1 MIIDEVMLDLR
12 LNHVLRK
19 LPYCVEISKAI
30 SVEFLSTQ
38 DFKTLILSRL
48 LRMEHPID
56 TVRHSTAHLMAA
68 AIKKVFP
75 GTLFGVGPPTSNGFY
90 YDVKLPD
97 GKLIS
102 EDDLL
107 AVAKEMDAMK
117 KRKLRYE
124 RKDVSI
130 EDAIDMM
137 KKDGQKYK
145 VELLDLLKTKGSTAA
160 LKEVGDDLVDENAGD
175 AGVSSVSFYTIGEE
189 FLDLCRGPHVEN
201 TSQTGAFKLNQIT
214 AAYWRGKATND
225 SLQRIYALCYKTQA
239 EVDAEVNRLIEI
251 RERDHRVL
259 GERHKVFFF
268 EPNSVGVGLPFWAP
282 NGAILRKE
290 LEHLAREYER
300 RDGYKVVVT
309 PELAKEELYYKSG
322 HLPFYADS
330 MYNAIEIDGDKY
342 VLRPMNCPHHHHIY
356 LSEARSYRDLPLRI
370 AEYGQVYRYES
381 SGALTGLMRT
391 RGFCQNDAHMY
402 CRYDQAKDVFK
413 EVMQLHADLYKLLGI
428 ENFYM
433 RLSLPDM
440 NHLDKYVNHPE
451 QWTAALDIV
460 REAMIES
467 NLPFKEVEGEAAF
480 YGPKV
485 DFQIVNAVGK
495 EFTIS
500 TNQLDF
506 YASRSFD
513 LTYTGADQQ
522 KHPIY
527 VIHRAPL
534 GSHER
539 FVAFLIEHYKGAFP
553 TWLSPTQVRIIT
565 IHPEFNDYAEKF
577 RSFLFNAPV
586 STGTGGLRVEIDT
599 SNNTLNSKIRSAQ
612 VDKVQYIVVVGK
624 KEIEEGVVA
633 VRLRNGKMV
642 KRTPDDFLKRIKIE
656 AEKRVDGLV
665 DGSVDIEQYE
675 DAHRFHFQA

>member
-1 MIIDEVMLDLR
+1 MQ
-12 LNHVLRK
+12 
-19 LPYCVEISKAI
+19 
-30 SVEFLSTQ
+30 F
-38 DFKTLILSRL
+38 
-48 LRMEHPID
+48 PID

-75 GTLFGVGPPTSNGFY
+75 GTLFGVGPPTANGFY

-97 GKLIS
+97 GKQIS
-102 EDDLL
+102 EDDLI

-117 KRKLRYE
+117 KRKLPFE
-124 RKDVSI
+124 RKDVPIDEAI
-130 EDAIDMM
+130 EMM
-137 KKDGQKYK
+137 QADGQKYK
-145 VELLDLLKTKGSTAA
+145 VELLNLLKTKGSTAA
-160 LKEVGDDLVDENAGD
+160 LKEVGDDGLVDTDHPD
-175 AGVSSVSFYTIGEE
+175 AGVSTVSFYTIGEC
-189 FLDLCRGPHVEN
+189 FLDLCRGPHVQN
-201 TSQTGAFKLNQIT
+201 TSQAGAFKLNQIT

-225 SLQRIYALCYKTQA
+225 SLQRIYALCYQTDKEVQA
-239 EVDAEVNRLIEI
+239 ELNRLVEI

-268 EPNSVGVGLPFWAP
+268 EPNAVGVGLPFWAP

-290 LEHLAREYER
+290 LEHLAGEFER

-342 VLRPMNCPHHHHIY
+342 VLRPMNCPHHHMIY
-356 LSEARSYRDLPLRI
+356 LSEARSYRDMPLKV

-381 SGALTGLMRT
+381 SGALSGLMRT
-391 RGFCQNDAHMY
+391 RGFCQNDAHLY
-402 CRYDQAKDVFK
+402 CRYDQAKDMFK
-413 EVMQLHADLYKLLGI
+413 EVMQLHSDLYALLGI
-428 ENFYM
+428 TNFYM

-440 NHLDKYVNHPE
+440 SKLDKYVNHPDK
-451 QWTAALDIV
+451 WTDALEIV
-460 REAMIES
+460 RQAMIES
-467 NLPFKEVEGEAAF
+467 NLPFQEVEGEAAF
-480 YGPKV
+480 YGPKI

-506 YASRSFD
+506 YASERFD

-522 KHPIY
+522 KHPVY

-539 FVAFLIEHYKGAFP
+539 FVSFLIEHYKATFP
-553 TWLSPTQVRIIT
+553 TWLSPSQIRIIT
-565 IHPEFNDYAEKF
+565 IHPEFNDYAEKLKM
-577 RSFLFNAPV
+577 FLFNAPV
-586 STGTGGLRVEIDT
+586 KTGTGGLRVEIDL
-599 SNNTLNSKIRSAQ
+599 SNNTLNSKVRTAQ

-624 KEIEEGVVA
+624 KEIEEGVLA
-633 VRLRNGKMV
+633 IRLRNGKMTKLAPNEFLRRV
-642 KRTPDDFLKRIKIE
+642 KLE
-656 AEKRVDGLV
+656 CEKRVDGLV
-665 DGSVDIEQYE
+665 DGSVDVEKYDDSNVWSFNPAAE
-675 DAHRFHFQA
+675 PSA

>member
-1 MIIDEVMLDLR
+1 MLDIR
-12 LNHVLRK
+12 LNHVFRK
-19 LPYCVEISKAI
+19 LPYCVENSKAI
-30 SVEFLSTQ
+30 SVDFLSTQ
-38 DFKTLILSRL
+38 DFKTLILSTL

-75 GTLFGVGPPTSNGFY
+75 GTLFGVGPPTLNGFY

-102 EDDLL
+102 EDDLV
-107 AVAKEMDAMK
+107 AVAKEMAAMK

-124 RKDVSI
+124 RKEVFID
-130 EDAIDMM
+130 DAIDMM

-160 LKEVGDDLVDENAGD
+160 LKDVGDDLVDEKAGD
-175 AGVSSVSFYTIGEE
+175 AGVPSVSFYTIGEE

-259 GERHKVFFF
+259 GERLKVFFF

-342 VLRPMNCPHHHHIY
+342 VLRPMNCPHHHYIY

-391 RGFCQNDAHMY
+391 RGFCQNDAHIY
-402 CRYDQAKDVFK
+402 CRYDQAKEVFK

-451 QWTAALDIV
+451 QWTAALGIV
-460 REAMIES
+460 REAMTES

-577 RSFLFNAPV
+577 RSFLFKAPV
-586 STGTGGLRVEIDT
+586 STGTGGLRVELDT

-612 VDKVQYIVVVGK
+612 VDKAQYIVVVGK

-642 KRTPDDFLKRIKIE
+642 KTTPDDFLKRVKIE
-656 AEKRVDGLV
+656 AEKRLDGLV
-665 DGSVDIEQYE
+665 DGSVDIEQYD
-675 DAHRFHFQA
+675 DAHRYHFQA

>member
-1 MIIDEVMLDLR
+1 MPTLYTHSPDFHRVASR
-12 LNHVLRK
+12 KFSLNL
-19 LPYCVEISKAI
+19 E
-30 SVEFLSTQ
+30 LS
-38 DFKTLILSRL
+38 KTLILSRIL
-48 LRMEHPID
+48 KMDYPID

-75 GTLFGVGPPTSNGFY
+75 GTLFGVGPPTANGFY
-90 YDVKLPD
+90 YDVRLPG

-102 EDDLL
+102 EDDLVT
-107 AVAKEMDAMK
+107 VAKEMEALK
-117 KRKLRYE
+117 KRKLPYE
-124 RKDVSI
+124 RRDV
-130 EDAIDMM
+130 AIDEAIAMM
-137 KKDGQKYK
+137 QKDEQKYK

-160 LKEVGDDLVDENAGD
+160 LKETGDDGLVDDSVGDD
-175 AGVSSVSFYTIGEE
+175 AGVSSVSFYTIGEC
-189 FLDLCRGPHVEN
+189 FLDLCRGPHVAN
-201 TSQTGAFKLNQIT
+201 TSQCGSFKLNQIT

-290 LEHLAREYER
+290 LEHLAGEYER

-342 VLRPMNCPHHHHIY
+342 VLRPMNCPHHHMIY
-356 LSEARSYRDLPLRI
+356 LSESRSYRDLPLKV

-381 SGALTGLMRT
+381 SGALSGLMRT
-391 RGFCQNDAHMY
+391 RGFCQNDAHLY
-402 CRYDQAKDVFK
+402 CRYDQAKDMFK
-413 EVMQLHADLYKLLGI
+413 EVMKLHSDLYALLGI
-428 ENFYM
+428 TNFYM
-433 RLSLPDM
+433 QLSLPDM
-440 NHLDKYVNHPE
+440 NKIDKYVNHPDK
-451 QWTAALDIV
+451 WTDALDIV
-460 REAMIES
+460 RQAMIES
-467 NLPFKEVEGEAAF
+467 NLPFREVEGEAAF
-480 YGPKV
+480 YGPKI

-506 YASRSFD
+506 YASERFD

-522 KHPIY
+522 KHPVY

-539 FVAFLIEHYKGAFP
+539 FVAFLIEHYKASFP
-553 TWLSPTQVRIIT
+553 TWLSPMQVRIIT
-565 IHPEFNDYAEKF
+565 IHAEFNDYAEKL

-586 STGTGGLRVEIDT
+586 KTGTGGLRVESDL
-599 SNNTLNSKIRSAQ
+599 SNNTLNSKVRTAQ

-624 KEIEEGVVA
+624 KEIEEGVIA
-633 VRLRNGKMV
+633 IRLKSGKMI
-642 KRTPDDFLKRIKIE
+642 KRTPEDFLKRIRIE
-656 AEKRVDGLV
+656 CEKRVDGLV
-665 DGSVDIEQYE
+665 DGSVDIAQYD
-675 DAHRFHFQA
+675 DAAAWTFAA

>member
-1 MIIDEVMLDLR
+1 VITVR
-12 LNHVLRK
+12 NR
-19 LPYCVEISKAI
+19 
-30 SVEFLSTQ
+30 
-38 DFKTLILSRL
+38 DFHARQKNADFFERVTLKTLTLSRI
-48 LRMEHPID
+48 LRMEFPID

-75 GTLFGVGPPTSNGFY
+75 GTLFGVGPPLPNGFY

-97 GKLIS
+97 GKLLS
-102 EDDLL
+102 DDDL
-107 AVAKEMDAMK
+107 ATITKEMDAMK
-117 KRKLRYE
+117 KRKLTFE

-130 EDAIDMM
+130 DDAIQIME
-137 KKDGQKYK
+137 KDGQKYK
-145 VELLDLLKTKGSTAA
+145 VELLNLLKTKGSTAA
-160 LKEVGDDLVDENAGD
+160 LKEVGDDGLVAEDGSRD
-175 AGVSSVSFYTIGEE
+175 GGFSTVSFYTIGDC
-189 FLDLCRGPHVEN
+189 FLDLCRGPHVAN

-225 SLQRIYALCYKTQA
+225 TLQRVYALCYKTDK
-239 EVDAEVNRLIEI
+239 EVQDEVNRLIEI

-259 GERHKVFFF
+259 GERHNFFFF

-282 NGAILRKE
+282 NGTILRKE
-290 LEHLAREYER
+290 LEHLAGEYER
-300 RDGYKVVVT
+300 RDGYKQVVT

-342 VLRPMNCPHHHHIY
+342 VLRPMNCPHHHMIY
-356 LSEARSYRDLPLRI
+356 LNQSRSYRDLPLKI

-381 SGALTGLMRT
+381 SGALSGLMRT
-391 RGFCQNDAHMY
+391 RGFCQNDAHLY
-402 CRYDQAKDVFK
+402 CRYDQAKDIFK
-413 EVMQLHADLYKLLGI
+413 EVMKLHSDLYALLGI

-440 NHLDKYVNHPE
+440 GKLDKYVNHPDK
-451 QWTAALDIV
+451 WTAALDVV
-460 REAMIES
+460 RQAMIES
-467 NLPFKEVEGEAAF
+467 NLPFQEVDGEAAF
-480 YGPKV
+480 YGPKI

-506 YASRSFD
+506 YASERFD

-522 KHPIY
+522 KHPVY

-539 FVAFLIEHYKGAFP
+539 FVAFLIEHFKASFP
-553 TWLSPTQVRIIT
+553 TWLSPVQVRIIT
-565 IHPEFNDYAEKF
+565 IHPEFNEYADKL
-577 RSFLFNAPV
+577 RQFLFNAPV
-586 STGTGGLRVEIDT
+586 KTGTGGLRVELDV
-599 SNNTLNSKIRSAQ
+599 SNNTLNSKVRTAQ

-624 KEIEEGVVA
+624 KEIEEGVLA
-633 VRLRNGKMV
+633 IRLKNGKMT
-642 KRTPDDFLKRIKIE
+642 KMAPNEFLRRIKLE
-656 AEKRVDGLV
+656 CEKRVDGLV
-665 DGSVDIEQYE
+665 DGSKNVEELD
-675 DAHRFHFQA
+675 DSNVWSFNP